1 MSAVTGSSFGA
12 RGSLR
17 SFRPASCGRRLPFF
31 VFTSLLDQTRFS
43 HASLPPRERGTTWS
57 RLPSSGFSTLPVYWQ
72 RLASRSRIVFAQ
84 SFGRFLGTLA
94 KLTATMSVGTR
105 IGPRTVCTALSC
117 GRTGSVIHSSQVTG
131 RMWSSPSISSAVA
144 TLVAIMQNAS
154 CGVRTWMACQ
164 LRFSTSTIVLFRMS
178 DINLNGVME
187 FWKIGVLLTP
197 SLHYSN
203 TPCVHSVFDV
213 VSLLVGLRERESVEG
228 GKAIP
233 RGSWSLNNQL

>member
-1 MSAVTGSSFGA
+1 M
-12 RGSLR
+12 
-17 SFRPASCGRRLPFF
+17 
-31 VFTSLLDQTRFS
+31 
-43 HASLPPRERGTTWS
+43 
-57 RLPSSGFSTLPVYWQ
+57 
-72 RLASRSRIVFAQ
+72 
-84 SFGRFLGTLA
+84 
-94 KLTATMSVGTR
+94 ATF
-105 IGPRTVCTALSC
+105 
-117 GRTGSVIHSSQVTG
+117 
-131 RMWSSPSISSAVA
+131 
-144 TLVAIMQNAS
+144 VAIMQNAS

-164 LRFSTSTIVLFRMS
+164 LRFSTNTIVLFKMS

-187 FWKIGVLLTP
+187 FWRIGVLLTP